1 MTKREPWVSL
11 DEIVRHL
18 SVSRDTVYRW
28 IDNRGLPAHKV
39 GRLWKFKVSEVDE
52 WVRAGQAGRKA
63 GGKTMTPNGIKLP
76 RERISAF
83 CRANGIRRLAIFGSV
98 LRDDF
103 RPESDVDVLVEFRP
117 GVRVGLA
124 FIRMQDELS
133 AILGHEVDLNTSGSL
148 SKYFRDEVL
157 NEAEELY
164 VAA

>member
-1 MTKREPWVSL
+1 
-11 DEIVRHL
+11 
-18 SVSRDTVYRW
+18 
-28 IDNRGLPAHKV
+28 
-39 GRLWKFKVSEVDE
+39 
-52 WVRAGQAGRKA
+52 
-63 GGKTMTPNGIKLP
+63 MTPNGIEIP
-76 RERISAF
+76 RERIEAF

-103 RPESDVDVLVEFRP
+103 RPESDVDMLVEFQP

-133 AILGHEVDLNTSGSL
+133 AILGHEVDLNTAGSL